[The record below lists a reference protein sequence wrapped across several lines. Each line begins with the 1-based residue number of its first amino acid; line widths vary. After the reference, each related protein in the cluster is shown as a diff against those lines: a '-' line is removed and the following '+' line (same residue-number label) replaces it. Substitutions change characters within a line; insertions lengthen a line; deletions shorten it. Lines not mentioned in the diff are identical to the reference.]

1 MVINDCEA
9 MTPETD
15 WRKKAIEYW
24 EKAKTMNDD
33 GLREQYAE
41 LAARYLDLAERQ
53 DDELIPPSHT
63 VHLRS

>member
-1 MVINDCEA
+1 
-9 MTPETD
+9 MTPATD

-24 EKAKTMNDD
+24 EKAKTVNDD

-53 DDELIPPSHT
+53 DDELIEPPHRPSEE
-63 VHLRS
+63 LMP